1 MYSYIKGVITE
12 VCATHITIE
21 SNGIGYLIKVPNPYQ
36 FNVGTNST
44 IYVYQNVREDLIELY
59 GFQSNDEKSSFINLI
74 SVRGLGPKGA
84 LAILASSTISEIHD
98 AVLNNNSKYFIN
110 FPGIGPKLSEQIILD
125 LKGKINFEKN
135 LTAKNADD
143 KLDNVIIALKSLGYN
158 QAEIKAV
165 TKHLHIDKNTP
176 LSDAVKTALQL
187 IKK

>member
-21 SNGIGYLIKVPNPYQ
+21 TNGIGYLIKVANPYQ
-36 FNVGTNST
+36 FNVGTDST

-84 LAILASSTISEIHD
+84 LAILASSTIKEIQD

-110 FPGIGPKLSEQIILD
+110 FIS
-125 LKGKINFEKN
+125 LKW
-135 LTAKNADD
+135 
-143 KLDNVIIALKSLGYN
+143 
-158 QAEIKAV
+158 
-165 TKHLHIDKNTP
+165 
-176 LSDAVKTALQL
+176 
-187 IKK
+187 